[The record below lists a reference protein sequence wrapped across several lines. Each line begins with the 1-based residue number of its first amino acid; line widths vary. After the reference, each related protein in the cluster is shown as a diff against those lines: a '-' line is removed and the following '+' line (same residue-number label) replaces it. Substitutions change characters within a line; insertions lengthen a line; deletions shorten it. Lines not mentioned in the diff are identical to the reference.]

1 MCLEQFFFLEM
12 ARTCTAI
19 ISIVAFSLFLTS
31 EEKEFRKGNKAHLLV
46 YLYLEGLPIATA
58 MPLKEKKRHTVVSQ
72 TSSNDKHIQGERHFL
87 PPQTSIKECDQ
98 ERAQPPPHMTTAS
111 SFPRLVAVIFFYCAS
126 GTFLTLVNKLAM
138 AQFPFPNFVIT
149 LQNAATIAMLLA
161 GSSMSPAIFGRM
173 PALSRETLTMWA
185 PLATA
190 FVIMLVS
197 SMLALLKV
205 SAVTL
210 IVIRNL
216 TAISVAALERMVLG
230 TSVSGSAVVAL
241 LGMVGGAV
249 AFGLHDLTFDVQGYA
264 WLVVNMVATSC
275 YQVMVKRIIS
285 KDASTKIGP
294 FGFAY
299 LNNVM
304 SVPFLALIAVVNK
317 EPGRIAGVM
326 PIDGRVATT
335 LLLSCFLGCMLSVSG
350 FVLNTM
356 ISATSLMVA
365 NNVNKFLVIIFSEL
379 FIQRTLDGVASVGV
393 VAVMLFGCLYAQSRQ
408 GQGTK
413 TEKGITEGAPRKE
426 TPFGTGS
433 VAFLDKEREEAFEE

>member
-1 MCLEQFFFLEM
+1 MLFKTKVAISRPSQPSNGATMQQELICPAPTS
-12 ARTCTAI
+12 ARDPT
-19 ISIVAFSLFLTS
+19 VA
-31 EEKEFRKGNKAHLLV
+31 
-46 YLYLEGLPIATA
+46 
-58 MPLKEKKRHTVVSQ
+58 
-72 TSSNDKHIQGERHFL
+72 
-87 PPQTSIKECDQ
+87 
-98 ERAQPPPHMTTAS
+98 
-111 SFPRLVAVIFFYCAS
+111 RLVAVIVFYCAS

-161 GSSMSPAIFGRM
+161 GSGMSPVIFGRM

-216 TAISVAALERMVLG
+216 TAISVAALERVVLG
-230 TSVSGSAVVAL
+230 TSVSGSALVAL
-241 LGMVGGAV
+241 LGMVAGAV
-249 AFGLHDLTFDVQGYA
+249 VFGLHDLTFDAQGYA
-264 WLVVNMVATSC
+264 WLVVNMVASSC

-285 KDASTKIGP
+285 RDASEKIGP

-304 SVPFLALIAVVNK
+304 SVPFLALIAVANK
-317 EPGRIAGVM
+317 EPGRIAEVV
-326 PIDGRVATT
+326 PIDGRVAST
-335 LLLSCFLGCMLSVSG
+335 LLLSCALGCMLSVSG

-365 NNVNKFLVIIFSEL
+365 NNVNKFLVIILSEL
-379 FIQRTLDGVASVGV
+379 FIQRTLDRVASAGV

-408 GQGTK
+408 GPMTK
-413 TEKGITEGAPRKE
+413 TKTKIAHGSFPTECSFGAVQAVGVSLSDEDGEKIAIYNGK
-426 TPFGTGS
+426 
-433 VAFLDKEREEAFEE
+433 DEA

>member
-1 MCLEQFFFLEM
+1 
-12 ARTCTAI
+12 
-19 ISIVAFSLFLTS
+19 
-31 EEKEFRKGNKAHLLV
+31 
-46 YLYLEGLPIATA
+46 
-58 MPLKEKKRHTVVSQ
+58 MPLKEKKRHPIVSQ
-72 TSSNDKHIQGERHFL
+72 TSNDDHMQGNRHSP
-87 PPQTSIKECDQ
+87 PPQTSIKERDQ
-98 ERAQPPPHMTTAS
+98 ERAQPPHTTTAP
-111 SFPRLVAVIFFYCAS
+111 SFPRLVSVIFFYCAS
-126 GTFLTLVNKLAM
+126 GTLLTLVNKLAM

-285 KDASTKIGP
+285 KDASAKIGP

-317 EPGRIAGVM
+317 EPGRIAEIM

-335 LLLSCFLGCMLSVSG
+335 LLLSCILGCMLSVSG

-379 FIQRTLDGVASVGV
+379 FIQRTLDGVASAGV

-413 TEKGITEGAPRKE
+413 TEKGITKGAPRKE
-426 TPFGTGS
+426 PSTGAVS
-433 VAFLDKEREEAFEE
+433 VALLAEGGEAFAEYGGKDAA

>member
-1 MCLEQFFFLEM
+1 MLLKTKAAVSGPSQPSSSVAAQQELVHPAPIS
-12 ARTCTAI
+12 ARVPTVARLL
-19 ISIVAFSLFLTS
+19 SVIV
-31 EEKEFRKGNKAHLLV
+31 
-46 YLYLEGLPIATA
+46 
-58 MPLKEKKRHTVVSQ
+58 
-72 TSSNDKHIQGERHFL
+72 
-87 PPQTSIKECDQ
+87 
-98 ERAQPPPHMTTAS
+98 
-111 SFPRLVAVIFFYCAS
+111 FYCAS

-161 GSSMSPAIFGRM
+161 GSGMSPVIFGRM

-216 TAISVAALERMVLG
+216 TAISVAALERVVLG
-230 TSVSGSAVVAL
+230 TSVSGSALVAL
-241 LGMVGGAV
+241 LGMVAGAV
-249 AFGLHDLTFDVQGYA
+249 VFGLHDLTFDAQGYA
-264 WLVVNMVATSC
+264 WLVVNMVASSC

-285 KDASTKIGP
+285 KDASAKIGP

-304 SVPFLALIAVVNK
+304 SVPFLALIAVANK
-317 EPGRIAGVM
+317 EPGRIAEVV
-326 PIDGRVATT
+326 PIDGRVAST
-335 LLLSCFLGCMLSVSG
+335 LLLSCALGCMLSVSG

-365 NNVNKFLVIIFSEL
+365 NNVNKFLVIILSEL
-379 FIQRTLDGVASVGV
+379 FIQRTLDRVASAGV

-408 GQGTK
+408 GPMTK
-413 TEKGITEGAPRKE
+413 TKTKIAHGSFPTECSFGAVQGVGVSLSAEDGEKIAIYNGK
-426 TPFGTGS
+426 
-433 VAFLDKEREEAFEE
+433 DEA